1 MPRDMAQPP
10 KRPQVN
16 DAFDSV
22 ADAKNTIKF
31 YYSVAYPNQ
40 KIKVFKSNAAK
51 FIRVCCGL
59 GRKQCDM
66 LFTANIAKT
75 GANVTKFVVNQQH
88 GQGD

>member
-51 FIRVCCGL
+51 FIRCPVL
-59 GRKQCDM
+59 TFP
-66 LFTANIAKT
+66 LFVNPAPHPTECA
-75 GANVTKFVVNQQH
+75 VVLAESNATCFSLLT
-88 GQGD
+88 